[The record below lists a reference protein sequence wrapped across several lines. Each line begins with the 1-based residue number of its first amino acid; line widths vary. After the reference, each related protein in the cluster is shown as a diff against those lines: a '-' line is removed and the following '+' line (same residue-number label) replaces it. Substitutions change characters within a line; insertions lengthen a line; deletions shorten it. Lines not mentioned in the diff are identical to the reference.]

1 MAPGRSRS
9 SSSSPPDPRAGLAR
23 PARRLYRESMLV
35 EIGSEAAD
43 FVRERGGTL
52 WVWAA
57 HPRMCCTGAPA
68 WMHAAT
74 APPPGLSGFSPVA
87 ADGVQLW
94 FRGVGNQLPDVL
106 EIGLRG
112 TRRPR
117 VEAYWDG
124 CLMAMV

>member
-1 MAPGRSRS
+1 V
-9 SSSSPPDPRAGLAR
+9 
-23 PARRLYRESMLV
+23 V
-35 EIGSEAAD
+35 EISAEAAD
-43 FVRERGGTL
+43 FVRGRGGAL

-57 HPRMCCTGAPA
+57 RPRMCCSGAPA
-68 WMHAAT
+68 WMHT
-74 APPPGLSGFSPVA
+74 STTPPPGLTGFRPLA
-87 ADGVQLW
+87 ADGVQVW
-94 FRGVGNQLPDVL
+94 FRGVGSGLPDVL